1 MAQKPTFNPRV
12 LDTIKWKRGLH
23 TWDSLAAELGISLS
37 RLKNWRDGK
46 SAPSFAETVS
56 ISWRYRIP
64 LEDMVRESYEE
75 ITASAA

>member
-12 LDTIKWKRGLH
+12 LDRIKYESGLH
-23 TWDSLAAELGISLS
+23 TWESLAAELGVSYS

-46 SAPSFAETVS
+46 SAPSFAETVA
-56 ISWRYRIP
+56 IAWRHKIP
-64 LEDMVRESYEE
+64 LEAMVRESYED